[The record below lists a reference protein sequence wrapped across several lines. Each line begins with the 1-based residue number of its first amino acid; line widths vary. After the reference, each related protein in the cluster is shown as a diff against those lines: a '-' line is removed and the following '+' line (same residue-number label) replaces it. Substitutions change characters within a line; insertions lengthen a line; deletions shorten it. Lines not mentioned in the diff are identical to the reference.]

1 MTSIG
6 PEHDRQTGYEDVP
19 YKFDD
24 SDPVIRRRVRV
35 IVGELYYR
43 QFYILWA
50 LTVAYYLLV
59 VVRDIVS
66 APADVAL
73 WLHVSN
79 ATVLT
84 SLALTYIFERVGK
97 IGAANIYLAPIPTAL
112 AMVINVYLHVI
123 LTGDVNTIAR
133 GLLVIMAF
141 SVVSMLPWV
150 FWLLAGFATISHIC
164 IAYEV
169 MGPESTTMIG
179 VGIGALM
186 VSYGGFVVRYNSI
199 REQARLNLLNQER
212 AEKLEQLARAKDEFI
227 ANMSHELRTPLT
239 GLMGMVDLLD
249 KADLRNEERHYLNT
263 AKTSAE
269 TLRIV
274 IDDIL
279 SLSKLGAGK
288 LALKVEP
295 FDLNLL
301 LSEVAEMMAVG
312 ATNKGVGLALK
323 LPPEPLPILIAD
335 QSRLRQIL
343 FNLLGNAVKFTNEGQ
358 VVLAAEEMGVSEN
371 NLTIR
376 LSVEDTGVGIAA
388 HDLERLFNRF
398 EQADSS
404 STREQAGTGLGLAIC
419 RELADLMGTRIE
431 VESKLGAGSRF
442 WFDLTVGISDEK
454 PKPGRASKDDPRSVQ
469 TLLEMPFKVLVAED
483 NPVNQMLIKKL
494 TSAGNWLP
502 VFVSDGKQALEASAD
517 QKFDFIL
524 MDIQMP
530 VMNGEVAASAIR
542 TGDNPNKT
550 TPIFALTA
558 NCLPEDVERYLSLGM
573 TDSIAKPIK
582 FDEFYQTIAKH
593 LAI

>member
-6 PEHDRQTGYEDVP
+6 PEHDRQTGYADVP
-19 YKFDD
+19 YEIDD
-24 SDPVIRRRVRV
+24 SDPVTRRRVRV

-84 SLALTYIFERVGK
+84 SLALTYVLERVGK

-112 AMVINVYLHVI
+112 AMVINVYLHVV

-169 MGPESTTMIG
+169 MGSDSTTMIG

-199 REQARLNLLNQER
+199 REQARLNLLNQAR
-212 AEKLEQLARAKDEFI
+212 AKKLEQLARAKDEFI

-279 SLSKLGAGK
+279 NLSKLGAGK

-312 ATNKGVGLALK
+312 AKNKGIGLALK
-323 LPPEPLPILIAD
+323 LPPEPLPTLIAD

-343 FNLLGNAVKFTNEGQ
+343 FNLLGNAVKFTTKGQ
-358 VVLAAEEMGVSEN
+358 VVLAAEEVGSTEGK
-371 NLTIR
+371 LTIR

-388 HDLERLFNRF
+388 DDLDRLFNRF

-419 RELADLMGTRIE
+419 RELAELMETKIE

-442 WFDLTVGISDEK
+442 WFDLTVGVSNEK
-454 PKPGRASKDDPRSVQ
+454 PVSEDAGKNDHKSVE

-483 NPVNQMLIKKL
+483 NPVNQMLIRKL

-502 VFVSDGKQALEASAD
+502 EFVSDGKQALEAAAD

-530 VMNGEVAASAIR
+530 VMNGEVAASRIR
-542 TGDNPNKT
+542 AGDNPNNT